1 MSKSLLEAVAKA
13 ILYSQENSSVV
24 LKRAVWDD
32 GVYRIDL
39 ESVELPD
46 KPFVND
52 IVDEHML
59 CKDLV
64 EKILELSP
72 DCRDDDMLLLV
83 EVWKSQG
90 VLIDLDR
97 VELDVM
103 FSAESITRARRKLQN
118 DEGKFPP
125 TVYAVAKRRGLN
137 EELLREH
144 YGKGDLL

>member
-13 ILYSQENSSVV
+13 VLFARENSSAV

-39 ESVELPD
+39 DAVDLPE
-46 KPFVND
+46 KPFVHD
-52 IVDEHML
+52 LVDEHVM

-64 EKILELSP
+64 EDILERSP
-72 DCRDDDMLLLV
+72 DCRDDDMLLLL
-83 EVWKSQG
+83 EVWKAQG

-103 FSAESITRARRKLQN
+103 FSAESITRARRRVQN
-118 DEGKFPP
+118 FDGKFPP
-125 TVYAVAKRRGLN
+125 TTYAVAKRRGLN

-144 YGKGDLL
+144 YGKGE